1 MKILLSAFA
10 CAPNV
15 GSETGGGW
23 RWAMELAKHHEV
35 FVLTDISRQPFID
48 PVLGQSVNPRIVYFR
63 PHLLRKVP
71 LNSRT
76 AQILYS
82 LWQYSLLPF
91 ARRLHREHRFDLV
104 IHLTYGVFR
113 HPSFLGFLG
122 IPFVFGPVGGGEDAP
137 WRLKRSFPFK
147 DKLAELARS
156 LLNLSAKFN
165 PFLWL
170 ALSRANLILVRTA
183 ETARALPPPYEHQ
196 AVEHQEIGTPARRRQ
211 SPLISRLPGAPLK
224 VLFAGRLLSLKGIH
238 LALRAVARARAAG
251 VNIQFTVIGSGPKE
265 AWLKQLAVSLSLD
278 TSVLQWIERIPQNQ
292 LFDIYEDAHCLLF
305 PSLHDSGGNVVL
317 ESLAFGL
324 PVICLDLGGPKTLV
338 DEHCAVIVST
348 EGRSEDEVV
357 DALAASL
364 SNLAANDSQ
373 RFAMSRAALERADS
387 MVWEKRVWEAMAL
400 IEEHCFPSP
409 HLAKDVTC

>member
-1 MKILLSAFA
+1 MRILLSAFA

-15 GSETGGGW
+15 GSEAGGGW
-23 RWAMELAKHHEV
+23 RWAMELAKHHEI

-48 PVLGQSVNPRIVYFR
+48 PVLGDSANPRIVYFR
-63 PHLLRKVP
+63 PGFLRKVS

-91 ARRLHREHRFDLV
+91 ARRLHKEHSFDLA

-137 WRLKRSFPFK
+137 WRLKQSFPFK
-147 DKLAELARS
+147 DKLAELART
-156 LLNLSAKFN
+156 LLNLSAKCN

-170 ALSRANLILVRTA
+170 ALARADLILVRTA
-183 ETARALPPPYEHQ
+183 ETARALPPPYGRL
-196 AVEHQEIGTPARRRQ
+196 AIEHQEIGTPPRQRQ
-211 SPLISRLPGAPLK
+211 SLLIPRNHGDPLK

-238 LALRAVARARAAG
+238 LALRAVASARAAG
-251 VNIQFTVIGSGPKE
+251 VNLQFTIIGSGPKDV
-265 AWLKQLAVSLSLD
+265 WLKQLAASLELD
-278 TSVLQWIERIPQNQ
+278 SSVLTWIERIPQDQ
-292 LFDIYEDAHCLLF
+292 LFGMYEDAHCLLF

-338 DEHCAVIVST
+338 DEHCAVVIATDQRT
-348 EGRSEDEVV
+348 EQQVIS
-357 DALAASL
+357 ALAEAL
-364 SNLAANDSQ
+364 TNLAANEP
-373 RFAMSRAALERADS
+373 RRLEMSRAAMERANQ
-387 MVWEKRVWEAMAL
+387 MAWGKRVWEAMDV
-400 IEEHCFPSP
+400 IERRCFPSS
-409 HLAKDVTC
+409 HLAGDRV